1 MESIRRVVATLGLAL
16 ATAILIQP
24 YRPVIVK
31 GQSMTPTL
39 RDGQFMVSRPMNRAP
54 VVGDIVLIDVDG
66 ATLIK
71 RVAMVPGD
79 TYTEGYVRF
88 ARKWIMVKT
97 AAQRR
102 MVANGKMEN
111 RTQTVPDG
119 EIYLLGDNP
128 DVSVDSRTF
137 GTVPIDSIRGLVYS
151 IS

>member
-1 MESIRRVVATLGLAL
+1 
-16 ATAILIQP
+16 
-24 YRPVIVK
+24 
-31 GQSMTPTL
+31 MTPTL